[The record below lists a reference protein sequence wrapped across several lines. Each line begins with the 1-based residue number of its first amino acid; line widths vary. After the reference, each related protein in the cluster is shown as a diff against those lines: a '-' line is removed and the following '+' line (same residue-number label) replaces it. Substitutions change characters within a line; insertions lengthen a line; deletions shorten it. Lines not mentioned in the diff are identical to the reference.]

1 MNKTEIETLFLKL
14 SSDGYKKPHLRADG
28 FLFKLAP
35 VTGANP
41 GAVYVTRESDGEYL
55 GKIHHGKLKIG
66 TAYRAHEE
74 AIEHVANN
82 PKESALRYGHRSGKC
97 ACCGRTLDNKQSI
110 ELGIGPICAE
120 KFGWIS
126 SLIATDDL
134 DSNLDDIDW
143 SLL

>member
-14 SSDGYKKPHLRADG
+14 SSDGYRKPHLRADG

-41 GAVYVTRESDGEYL
+41 GAIYVTRESDGEYL

-82 PKESALRYGHRSGKC
+82 PQEAALRYGHRTGKC
-97 ACCGRTLDNKQSI
+97 AVCGRQLDNKESVAM
-110 ELGIGPICAE
+110 GIGPICAE
-120 KFGWIS
+120 KYGWITN
-126 SLIATDDL
+126 LIAAP
-134 DSNLDDIDW
+134 LDDVDFD
-143 SLL
+143 LL